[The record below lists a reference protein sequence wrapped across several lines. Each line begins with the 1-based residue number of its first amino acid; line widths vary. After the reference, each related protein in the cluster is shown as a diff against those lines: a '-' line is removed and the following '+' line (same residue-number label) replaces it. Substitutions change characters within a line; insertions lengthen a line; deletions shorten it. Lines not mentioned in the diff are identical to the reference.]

1 MKKTQKNE
9 MEFHGWKVYKL
20 NGYWNCKP
28 LNCDYPIQSFTYAID
43 ALIYAKHHPITIL
56 PSLEKTAVEL
66 VIGQM
71 LLAKEIRKARKGDNA
86 VK

>member
-28 LNCDYPIQSFTYAID
+28 LNCDYPVKSF
-43 ALIYAKHHPITIL
+43 IYVIEVIIHCKQFPITI
-56 PSLEKTAVEL
+56 SLKKTKAEK